1 MPASV
6 RISKIDSS
14 PGLDYLVS
22 AANDSFQVDFH
33 GYDVKG
39 PTITM
44 DYQLPLQGASAPS
57 ASNTSSLAPLA
68 ALLGLS
74 VVSVSLF
81 FWIRRRGASQS
92 AVTVHQNIYSKSQI
106 SEPHDN
112 SGEVPDGSN
121 EAHDVDQTPAEN
133 EPPEPVD
140 YFVEV
145 DDLPYETNPVPSA
158 LDENPADLKDDVE
171 EPREEYFNGDQH
183 YDEEVA
189 AKRDERV
196 QAGLAITSIE
206 ITSEMA
212 AVMETL
218 TARERAVLSALIEHN
233 GKMNQADIRYETSIP
248 KSSLTGI
255 LLSLERRKLI
265 TKKER
270 GRTNAIELSDWFLSK
285 KGPFDQEK

>member
-1 MPASV
+1 M

-33 GYDVKG
+33 GYDVKS
-39 PTITM
+39 PSITM
-44 DYQLPLQGASAPS
+44 DYQLPLQEASAPR
-57 ASNTSSLAPLA
+57 ALNAGSLAPLA

-92 AVTVHQNIYSKSQI
+92 TIAVHQNIDSKSQI
-106 SEPHDN
+106 SEPQDN
-112 SGEVPDGSN
+112 SGEVPGGSKL
-121 EAHDVDQTPAEN
+121 AHDFKQITAEN
-133 EPPEPVD
+133 EPPESVD

-145 DDLPYETNPVPSA
+145 DDLPDETNSSPPV
-158 LDENPADLKDDVE
+158 LDDNLVDLKDEVE
-171 EPREEYFNGDQH
+171 EPS
-183 YDEEVA
+183 EEV
-189 AKRDERV
+189 AKRDERF
-196 QAGLAITSIE
+196 QAGLEITGIK

-218 TARERAVLSALIEHN
+218 TARERAVLSTLIEHN

-265 TKKER
+265 TKKEK

-285 KGPFDQEK
+285 KEPFEQGK